1 MPFLH
6 FNLNNLLLLYLCVDR
21 GLALGLTLIN
31 LRLIMGLGTA
41 LRQLRK
47 SKGIT
52 LAELAERAGSHVGN
66 LSRIER
72 RTAKPSLDLLYR
84 LSEALDFSLAE
95 IFSAADNRNHDDKQ
109 VALNSV
115 FIALLDQD
123 RELLL
128 DFAQLL
134 QERAARDPTSI
145 KVDDR
150 MMPGQPEED
159 EEDEEERRKSGR
171 DRKQRK
177 QR

>member
-1 MPFLH
+1 
-6 FNLNNLLLLYLCVDR
+6 
-21 GLALGLTLIN
+21 
-31 LRLIMGLGTA
+31 MGLGTA

-150 MMPGQPEED
+150 MMPG
-159 EEDEEERRKSGR
+159 RRRRMRKTRKSAGNR
-171 DRKQRK
+171 AVIASSGSSVRFTAIARAFN
-177 QR
+177 RPH

>member
-1 MPFLH
+1 
-6 FNLNNLLLLYLCVDR
+6 
-21 GLALGLTLIN
+21 
-31 LRLIMGLGTA
+31 MGLGTA

-72 RTAKPSLDLLYR
+72 GTAKPSLDLLYR

-95 IFSAADNRNHDDKQ
+95 IFSAADHRGHDEKQ

-128 DFAQLL
+128 DFARLL
-134 QERAARDPTSI
+134 QERAARDPSTI
-145 KVDDR
+145 TVDDR

-159 EEDEEERRKSGR
+159 DEEEED
-171 DRKQRK
+171 DRKRQRK
-177 QR
+177 RAVASRGSQQ

>member
-1 MPFLH
+1 
-6 FNLNNLLLLYLCVDR
+6 
-21 GLALGLTLIN
+21 
-31 LRLIMGLGTA
+31 MGLGTA

-72 RTAKPSLDLLYR
+72 GTAKPSLDLLYR

-95 IFSAADNRNHDDKQ
+95 IFSAADKRNHDDKQ

-128 DFAQLL
+128 EFAQLL
-134 QERAARDPTSI
+134 QQRASRDPKSI
-145 KVDDR
+145 HVDDR
-150 MMPGQPEED
+150 MMPGQPEEEEQ
-159 EEDEEERRKSGR
+159 EEDEEKRKNNAGSTR
-171 DRKQRK
+171 QQQKQRQEQK